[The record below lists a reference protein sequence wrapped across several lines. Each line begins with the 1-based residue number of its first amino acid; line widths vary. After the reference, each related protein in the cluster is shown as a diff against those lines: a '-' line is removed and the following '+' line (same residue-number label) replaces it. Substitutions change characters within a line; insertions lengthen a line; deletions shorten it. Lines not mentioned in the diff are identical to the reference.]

1 MTKLE
6 EVKERILERLSH
18 HPDYTKYE
26 KNSYL
31 IGYLN
36 ALLDMFEI
44 NSDEHFELL
53 EEMRYD

>member
-6 EVKERILERLSH
+6 EIKEKILERLSR

-36 ALLDMFEI
+36 ALLDTYEI
-44 NSDEHFELL
+44 DGDEHFELL
-53 EEMRYD
+53 EDLRYD